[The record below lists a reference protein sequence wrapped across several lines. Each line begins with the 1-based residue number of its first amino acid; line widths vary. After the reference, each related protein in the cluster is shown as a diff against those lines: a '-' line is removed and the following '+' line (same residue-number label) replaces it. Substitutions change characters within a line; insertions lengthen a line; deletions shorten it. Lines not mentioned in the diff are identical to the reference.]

1 MLRAIVWLILVL
13 LFCGCGHQ
21 PTTLYKNC
29 HDTSYE
35 FYTLKVCD
43 DERNRALEYSIVEK
57 QDIENKSNIAQTQ
70 YKAPSNGIPWY
81 YWILLPLG
89 IIGTAADINNAAISS
104 PHYQAGGS
112 SYTNT
117 ITPNAYGPGTH
128 MNQYGQPVKLQPS
141 TPDSYGN
148 YADSYIKTPNAY
160 GPGIHMDQYGRPVTT
175 QPK

>member
-1 MLRAIVWLILVL
+1 MRRITVLLMLVF

-21 PTTLYKNC
+21 STTLFKNC

-35 FYTLKVCD
+35 FYSLKVCD
-43 DERNRALEYSIVEK
+43 DERNKTLEQTIMEK
-57 QDIENKSNIAQTQ
+57 QEIENQSKVAQTQ
-70 YKAPSNGIPWY
+70 YKATNNDVPWY
-81 YWILLPLG
+81 FWILLPLEIFG
-89 IIGTAADINNAAISS
+89 SVADINNTVISS

-112 SYTNT
+112 SNTNT

-148 YADSYIKTPNAY
+148 YGDSFIKSPNAY
-160 GPGIHMDQYGRPVTT
+160 GPGIHMDQYGRPVTI
-175 QPK
+175 QNK